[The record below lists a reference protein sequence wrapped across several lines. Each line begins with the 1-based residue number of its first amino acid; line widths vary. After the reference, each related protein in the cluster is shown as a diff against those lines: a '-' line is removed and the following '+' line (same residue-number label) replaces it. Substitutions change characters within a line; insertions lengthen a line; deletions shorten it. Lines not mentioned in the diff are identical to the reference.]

1 LAVAAPIGP
10 AQAQQP
16 FTEINF
22 GILSTESTQNLKPR
36 YLPLIADMEK
46 AIGTKVNAYF
56 APDYAGII
64 EAMRF
69 SKVQVAWL
77 GNASAIIAVDRASA
91 EVFAQNLA
99 PDGGDGYFST
109 IVVHKDSPIK
119 DFNDLLKSPGKYS
132 FSNGD
137 PNSTSGNLVPS
148 YYAWALNGIDIKKH
162 FTRVVAANH
171 ETNALSVASRQV
183 DLATVSSEAIER
195 LEGTY
200 PEKHKEIRV
209 IWRSPTIP
217 LDPIVWRTDL
227 PAPMKE
233 KIKTFM
239 TGYGSP
245 QPGKPEAELKRE
257 KDVMANLQSGSFRAS
272 TNKQLIPLRQIG
284 LFRDK
289 IRIEADDKMPAS
301 EKAAKI
307 QEIDSKLQQL
317 ERDLKVGS

>member
-1 LAVAAPIGP
+1 MLAASAAA
-10 AQAQQP
+10 AQTPQAV
-16 FTEINF
+16 TEINF
-22 GILSTESTQNLKPR
+22 GILSTESTSNLKPR
-36 YLPLIADMEK
+36 YLPLVADMEK
-46 AIGTKVNAYF
+46 AVGMKVNAYF

-69 SKVQVAWL
+69 NKVQVAWF
-77 GNASAIIAVDRASA
+77 GNASAIIAVERASG

-148 YYAWALNGIDIKKH
+148 YYAWALNNIDIRKH
-162 FTRVVAANH
+162 FTRVVSGNH
-171 ETNALSVASRQV
+171 EVNALAVANRQV
-183 DLATVSSEAIER
+183 DVSTVSSEAVER
-195 LEGTY
+195 LAQTS
-200 PEKHKEIRV
+200 PDKEKLLRV
-209 IWRSPTIP
+209 IWKSPLIP

-227 PAPMKE
+227 PAPIKDRMREFFVTYGQE
-233 KIKTFM
+233 K
-239 TGYGSP
+239 
-245 QPGKPEAELKRE
+245 PGKPADQLAQE
-257 KDVMANLQSGSFRAS
+257 KAVLANVQTGYFRPS
-272 TNKQLIPLRQIG
+272 SNKQLIPLRQIG

-289 IRIEADDKMPAS
+289 LRLEADDKMPAA

-307 QEIDSKLQQL
+307 QEIDAKLRQL
-317 ERDLKVGS
+317 EKDAAVGS

>member
-1 LAVAAPIGP
+1 MLAASAAA
-10 AQAQQP
+10 AQTPQAV
-16 FTEINF
+16 TEINF
-22 GILSTESTQNLKPR
+22 GILSTESTSNLKPR
-36 YLPLIADMEK
+36 YLPLVADMEK
-46 AIGTKVNAYF
+46 AVGMKVNAYF

-69 SKVQVAWL
+69 NKVQVAWF
-77 GNASAIIAVDRASA
+77 GNASAIIAVERASG

-148 YYAWALNGIDIKKH
+148 YYAWALNNVDLKKH
-162 FTRVVAANH
+162 FTRVIAANH
-171 ETNALSVASRQV
+171 ETNALAVANRQV
-183 DLATVSSEAIER
+183 DLATVSSEAIDR

-200 PEKHKEIRV
+200 PEKHKLLRV
-209 IWRSPTIP
+209 VWRSPTIP

-227 PAPMKE
+227 PAATKE
-233 KIKTFM
+233 KIRSFFV
-239 TGYGSP
+239 GYGSP
-245 QPGKPEAELKRE
+245 QPGKSDAELKRE
-257 KDVMANLQSGSFRAS
+257 KDVMFNLQSGSFRAS
-272 TNKQLIPLRQIG
+272 SNKQLIPLRQIG

-289 IRIEADDKMPAS
+289 LRLEADDKMPAA

-307 QEIDSKLQQL
+307 QEIDAKLRQL
-317 ERDLKVGS
+317 EKDAAVGS